1 MVIRVIVTIMIIII
15 MVITMAMPIIN
26 IRILIMVIYI
36 FVIVNNFHVIH
47 NTEGSVYRSAITC
60 QSRCDKLP
68 SIIR

>member
-1 MVIRVIVTIMIIII
+1 MVIRVIVTIMIII

>member
-36 FVIVNNFHVIH
+36 FVIVDNFHVIH
-47 NTEGSVYRSAITC
+47 NTEGYRSAITC
-60 QSRCDKLP
+60 QWRCDKLP